1 MKIKFCLISAIL
13 CAMCFFGIGSASAL
27 EVQWDNLANRFKT
40 LVESAGADGYT
51 IDVNPGGQKE
61 IQVSLTNPVYKGY
74 FIKFTYDEGQKKITY
89 TYDPKN
95 RQNRSDQNL
104 IYCRYTDDYFVT
116 AMFYAILDQ
125 YKVGDNQGVSTS
137 NWSEY
142 GVTVTE
148 GKDLNYGKYH
158 EKEYASV
165 VFDLNTFNTKT
176 QGKQSTLS
184 GDPYKTKLMDLKKYK
199 DPMGDCLEKFGNPD
213 NPNDPN
219 NPNVATN
226 KNPKTGLNLPIAGGV
241 IVLAGLG
248 LAYVVIR
255 KKNLFANM

>member
-95 RQNRSDQNL
+95 RQN
-104 IYCRYTDDYFVT
+104 
-116 AMFYAILDQ
+116 
-125 YKVGDNQGVSTS
+125 
-137 NWSEY
+137 SEY